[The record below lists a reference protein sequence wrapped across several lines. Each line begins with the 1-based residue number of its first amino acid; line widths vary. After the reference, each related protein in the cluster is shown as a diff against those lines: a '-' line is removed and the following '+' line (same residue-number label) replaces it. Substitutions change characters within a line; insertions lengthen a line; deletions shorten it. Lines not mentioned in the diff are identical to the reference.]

1 MTLRIEAAVESA
13 AEAAF
18 AARNGADRLEVCD
31 FSVEGGRTPHPDTL
45 RQILAASSL
54 PVHVLIRPRGGGF
67 DYGEAELR
75 VMEQQIDEAKELGVA
90 AVVTGVL
97 RADGKVDRIA
107 LARLIGRSRPLE
119 LVFHRAIDLT
129 PDPLAALDALL
140 ALGVNRVLTSGGK
153 PTAAEGAAVIRQMI
167 GHAGKNL
174 TVIAGGGVR
183 ARNVKSLIE
192 RSGVVEVHARDI
204 TGIRDLGR

>member
-1 MTLRIEAAVESA
+1 VTILIEAAVESA
-13 AEAAF
+13 AEAVF

-31 FSVEGGRTPHPDTL
+31 FSVAGGRTPHPDTL
-45 RQILAASSL
+45 RQILAASNL

-67 DYGEAELR
+67 EYGEAELR
-75 VMEQQIDEAKELGVA
+75 VMEQQIDEAKELGAA

-97 RADGKVDRIA
+97 RGDGRMDRIA
-107 LARLIGRSRPLE
+107 LARLIGRARPLE

-140 ALGVNRVLTSGGK
+140 ALGVGRVLTAGGRA
-153 PTAAEGAAVIRQMI
+153 TAVEGAEVIRQMI
-167 GHAGKNL
+167 GHAGRNL

-183 ARNVKSLIE
+183 ARNVKTLID
-192 RSGVVEVHARDI
+192 RSGVSEVHARDI
-204 TGIRDLGR
+204 AGIRDLV